1 MGNIS
6 IEKFR
11 NVYETSDE
19 YKEVREH
26 DVMKFPHI
34 ISLSGSHSYGTA
46 REDSDIDI
54 RAVVGIDKTIAI
66 GMDQDWGAIDF
77 DKTDTTV
84 YSYLK
89 FLQLIL
95 KGNPS
100 ILCILGNDLDD
111 YLYLSEEGKE
121 LVTNYSGL
129 VLAKPVYDSFVGY
142 SIGMLKRL
150 ELYELSKL
158 NECTDTTNNIKIA
171 DKKVDI
177 LNNHINIAPSRY
189 DTLLDNNIQARFE
202 IKDEETYVKDFHV
215 KDISMIDF
223 FDIVKELKNV
233 SNSFGTKGKRNK
245 KKTDFKLNKHCMH
258 LVRGLLMGIEL
269 LETGKIVTY
278 RKNDLELLHS
288 ILNGDYME
296 STGRMRTEFYD
307 LVDDLK
313 AKASY
318 AFNNTVLVQE
328 VDREKLEYFYHMF
341 LNSSLKERN

>member
-54 RAVVGIDKTIAI
+54 RAVVGINKTIAI

-307 LVDDLK
+307 LVDDLR

-328 VDREKLEYFYHMF
+328 VDREKLEYFYRMF